1 LWKSMSEL
9 PEENELVIA
18 RVKKILDYGAF
29 CELPEY
35 KVDGFLHLSEV
46 APRWIKNIHEFL
58 SEGQRLV
65 LKVIRVD
72 KAKGQV
78 DVSLK
83 RVSEEEKR
91 KKLEAYNKEARARK
105 IIEVAL
111 QQANA
116 KAETQRIY
124 EEVEKKY
131 GSLDNFLMEILDRG
145 EKVFEEIEG
154 IEFPEKAKELIID
167 IVKRS
172 VKRPVAKVKATFT
185 IKVYENNGVDI
196 IKKVLSEAEKFGE
209 IKYLGAP
216 RYSITV
222 VDEDFK
228 KANKKVQEA
237 METIEKGLAGVDA
250 EFSWE
255 KVKK

>member
-1 LWKSMSEL
+1 MTEL

-18 RVKKILDYGAF
+18 KVKKILDYGAF
-29 CELPEY
+29 CELTEY
-35 KVDGFLHLSEV
+35 NVDGFLHLSEV
-46 APRWIKNIHEFL
+46 APRWIKNIYEFI

-91 KKLEAYNKEARARK
+91 KKIEAYNKENRAKK
-105 IIEVAL
+105 IIQVAL
-111 QQANA
+111 DQAKVKSDA
-116 KAETQRIY
+116 QKIFKEAET
-124 EEVEKKY
+124 KY
-131 GSLDNFLMEILDRG
+131 GSLDNFLVAILDE
-145 EKVFEEIEG
+145 EKKAFEG
-154 IEFPEKAKELIID
+154 IEFPEKAQGIIID
-167 IVKRS
+167 IVKKS
-172 VKRPVAKVKATFT
+172 VKKPVARVKAMFNL
-185 IKVYENNGVDI
+185 KVYESNGI
-196 IKKVLSEAEKFGE
+196 ELIKKVLADAEKFGE

-228 KANKKVQEA
+228 KANRKIQEA
-237 METIEKGLAGVDA
+237 METIEKGVKGRDA
-250 EFSWE
+250 EFTWE